1 MADPTRTSPLDIEIS
16 SLVLEKPDGK
26 TLTVLPG
33 AGEENE
39 GEGVE
44 RLFGSLTITEGIFA
58 SGMRGN
64 LKLNDPA
71 LLGTEFNLVGNE
83 KIIIEMKTPGIE
95 DSDHELTFC
104 VYDLHYLGD
113 DTVDQLKGPSQ
124 RVGSIWSIDF
134 VTCENYFLNWSEL
147 DYMNED
153 FIGKIAGSEGGLFG
167 IGSDPGLVDV
177 LAEKYFNP
185 GTTPFSHA
193 KNPMD
198 IEPTHN
204 SIWLKSN
211 QNMYPWGK
219 DVNPPNLMNLMN
231 SVAENAVTED
241 LIGMNYLF
249 YQDFDGWH
257 FKSVNKLIDES
268 TTDWLFGLV
277 SEDNKRQYTISDVDD
292 ADGQESNDRIIQKMV
307 VTNEYNHMQ
316 MWEKGAYSSYYELV
330 KPNYEDPYFEYMD
343 SVSRHQKSKLNQ
355 DGNED
360 DEMFWG
366 KRDIITYDYH
376 RDAEEWPKIAKYK
389 LLADDIDTS
398 IDVENIHN
406 GKGRRAVRKYDETG
420 MWGYFSSLYNNPQET
435 PLDYLGSRNT
445 NGKYGKTNDMV
456 WQAMFDQSNLSA
468 ETLKEIQEKIKL
480 PLRSP
485 ESASLAESIINPI
498 GTAVDSL
505 IGDGLSPYEEYVQML
520 NLKAKWNVYRNTVCC
535 DKKTNVP
542 YQFLAVIENAR
553 QVQENDRA
561 GIFEYTWREVEI
573 WPKKFVENLDD
584 DEIEVLSEEDS
595 PIAIVV
601 VKGGGSGEVMEEE
614 QEEWTNPAYNINELF
629 NSEDE
634 ENNIYAGPGINVAD
648 DEYNDYPESYRMMP
662 VGGYFKVD
670 VDPCTL
676 EDPADVYYH
685 RHIVQMYRMPGKVL
699 HGGVEITP
707 RFDEDGNEDTS
718 VPDEF
723 YFFDVPNA
731 HDGLC
736 GCR

>member
-1 MADPTRTSPLDIEIS
+1 MTRTSPLDIEIF
-16 SLVLEKPDGK
+16 SLVLVKPDGT
-26 TLTVLPG
+26 TLQVLPG
-33 AGEENE
+33 GGEEDKDE
-39 GEGVE
+39 PVE
-44 RLFGSLTITEGIFA
+44 RLFGSLTITEGIFT

-64 LKLNDPA
+64 LKLIDPA
-71 LLGTEFNLVGNE
+71 LLGTKFNLVGNE
-83 KIIIEMKTPGIE
+83 KIEIDMQTPTIE
-95 DSDHELTFC
+95 DSRHKLTFC
-104 VYDLHYLGD
+104 VYDLNYLGD
-113 DTVDQLKGPSQ
+113 DTVDELKGPAQ
-124 RVGSIWSIDF
+124 RVGSVWSIDF

-153 FIGKIAGSEGGLFG
+153 FIGKIAGSDGGLFG
-167 IGSDPGLVDV
+167 IGSNPGLVDV
-177 LAEKYFNP
+177 FAEKYFNP
-185 GTTPFSHA
+185 GVTDFSHA
-193 KNPMD
+193 QKPMD

-219 DVNPPNLMNLMN
+219 DINPPNLMNLMSN
-231 SVAENAVTED
+231 VAENAVTED

-257 FKSVNKLIDES
+257 FKSINKLIDES

-277 SEDNKRQYTISDVDD
+277 QEDNKRQYTISDVDD
-292 ADGQESNDRIIQKMV
+292 PDSQESNDRIIQKMIV
-307 VTNEYNHMQ
+307 SNEYNHME
-316 MWEKGAYSSYYELV
+316 MWQKGAYSSYYELV
-330 KPNYEDPYFEYMD
+330 KPNYEDPYFEYLD
-343 SVSRHQKSKLNQ
+343 SVSRHQKSKMNQ
-355 DGNED
+355 DGDED

-366 KRDIITYDYH
+366 KREVITYDYH
-376 RDAEEWPKIAKYK
+376 RDASEWPKIAEFK
-389 LLADDIDTS
+389 LLAEDIDTS
-398 IDVENIHN
+398 IDVENIHM
-406 GKGRRAVRKYDETG
+406 GKGRRAVRKYDESG

-456 WQAMFDQSNLSA
+456 WQSMFDQCNLSA
-468 ETLKEIQEKIKL
+468 ETLRTIQEKIKL

-520 NLKAKWNVYRNTVCC
+520 NLKTKWNVYRNTVCC

-542 YQFLAVIENAR
+542 YHFLAVIENAR
-553 QVQENDRA
+553 QVQDNDRA
-561 GIFEYTWREVEI
+561 GIFEYSWKEVEI

-595 PIAIVV
+595 PIAIVA
-601 VKGGGSGEVMEEE
+601 VKGGGSGEVMEED

-634 ENNIYAGPGINVAD
+634 ENNIYVGPGINVAD
-648 DEYNDYPESYRMMP
+648 DDFNDYPESYRMMP

-699 HGGVEITP
+699 GGGAEITP

>member
-1 MADPTRTSPLDIEIS
+1 MARSTPLDIEIS
-16 SLVLEKPDGK
+16 SLILEKPDGTMLK
-26 TLTVLPG
+26 VLPAPGDPGSDEEG
-33 AGEENE
+33 A
-39 GEGVE
+39 E

-58 SGMRGN
+58 SGMRGT
-64 LKLNDPA
+64 LKLIDPA

-83 KIIIEMKTPGIE
+83 KIIIDMKTPEIE
-95 DSDHELTFC
+95 NSTHSLTFC

-113 DTVDQLKGPSQ
+113 DTVDELKGPAQ
-124 RVGSIWSIDF
+124 RVGSVWSIDF

-153 FIGKIAGSEGGLFG
+153 FIGKIAGSDGGFVG
-167 IGSDPGLVDV
+167 IGSSPGMVDT

-185 GTTPFSHA
+185 GVTPFSHA
-193 KNPMD
+193 QNEMD

-219 DVNPPNLMNLMN
+219 DINPPNLMNLMSN
-231 SVAENAVTED
+231 MAENAVTED

-257 FKSVNKLIDES
+257 FKSIYKLIDES
-268 TTDWLFGLV
+268 TTDWLFGLI
-277 SEDNKRQYTISDVDD
+277 ETDNKRQYTISDVDD
-292 ADGQESNDRIIQKMV
+292 PTAQDTNDRIIQKMI

-316 MWEKGAYSSYYELV
+316 MWQEGAYSSYYELV

-355 DGNED
+355 DGDED

-366 KRDIITYDYH
+366 KREIITYDYH
-376 RDAEEWPKIAKYK
+376 RDAAEWPKVAEFK
-389 LLADDIDTS
+389 LLSEDIDTS
-398 IDVENIHN
+398 IDVENLHK
-406 GKGRRAVRKYDETG
+406 GKGRRAVRKYDESG
-420 MWGYFSSLYNNPQET
+420 MWGYFSSLYNNPQQT

-456 WQAMFDQSNLSA
+456 WQAMFDQSSLSA
-468 ETLKEIQEKIKL
+468 ETLKKIQEQIKL

-485 ESASLAESIINPI
+485 ESASLLESVINPI

-520 NLKAKWNVYRNTVCC
+520 NLKTKWNVYRNTVCC

-561 GIFEYTWREVEI
+561 GIFEYSWKEVEI

-584 DEIEVLSEEDS
+584 EEIEVLSEEDS

-614 QEEWTNPAYNINELF
+614 QEEWTSPAYNINELF

-685 RHIVQMYRMPGKVL
+685 RHIVQMNRMPGKVL
-699 HGGVEITP
+699 SGGAEITP

>member
-1 MADPTRTSPLDIEIS
+1 MAEEAVRTSPLDIEID
-16 SLVLEKPDGK
+16 SLVLVKPDGT
-26 TLTVLPG
+26 TLQVIPG
-33 AGEENE
+33 GGENE
-39 GEGVE
+39 DEAVE

-64 LKLNDPA
+64 LKLIDPA
-71 LLGTEFNLVGNE
+71 LLGTDFNLVGNE
-83 KIIIEMKTPGIE
+83 KIEIVMNTPGIE
-95 DSDHELTFC
+95 ASKHSLTFC

-113 DTVDQLKGPSQ
+113 DTVDELKGPSQ
-124 RVGSIWSIDF
+124 RVGSVWSIDF

-153 FIGKIAGSEGGLFG
+153 FIGKIAGSDGGFLG
-167 IGSDPGLVDV
+167 ISSNPGLTDV

-185 GTTPFSHA
+185 GVTPFSHA
-193 KNPMD
+193 QKPMD

-219 DVNPPNLMNLMN
+219 DINPPNLMNLMSN
-231 SVAENAVTED
+231 MAENAVTED

-249 YQDFDGWH
+249 YQDFNGWH
-257 FKSVNKLIDES
+257 FKSINKLIDES
-268 TTDWLFGLV
+268 VTEWFFGIV
-277 SEDNKRQYTISDVDD
+277 EEDNKRQYTISDVDSPD
-292 ADGQESNDRIIQKMV
+292 AQSSNDRIIQKMI
-307 VTNEYNHMQ
+307 VTNEYNHME
-316 MWEKGAYSSYYELV
+316 MWQKGAYSSYYELV

-355 DGNED
+355 DGSDD

-366 KRDIITYDYH
+366 KREVITYDYH
-376 RDAEEWPKIAKYK
+376 RDATEWPKVADFK
-389 LLADDIDTS
+389 LLAEDINTS
-398 IDVENIHN
+398 VDVENIHK
-406 GKGRRAVRKYDETG
+406 GKGRRSVRKYDESG
-420 MWGYFSSLYNNPQET
+420 MWGYFSSLYNNPQQT

-456 WQAMFDQSNLSA
+456 WQSMFDQSNLSA
-468 ETLKEIQEKIKL
+468 ETLKTIQEKIKR
-480 PLRSP
+480 PLRRQ
-485 ESASLAESIINPI
+485 EGENDDEISA
-498 GTAVDSL
+498 
-505 IGDGLSPYEEYVQML
+505 YEEYVQML
-520 NLKAKWNVYRNTVCC
+520 NLKAKWNVYRNTICC

-553 QVQENDRA
+553 QVQKNDRG
-561 GIFEYTWREVEI
+561 GIFEYTWKEVEI
-573 WPKKFVENLDD
+573 WPKQFVENLDD

-595 PIAIVV
+595 PVAIVV
-601 VKGGGSGEVMEEE
+601 VTGGGSGEIMEEE

-634 ENNIYAGPGINVAD
+634 ENNIYVGPGINVAD
-648 DEYNDYPESYRMMP
+648 DDHNDYPQSYQMMP

-699 HGGVEITP
+699 GGGAEITP

-736 GCR
+736 DCL

>member
-1 MADPTRTSPLDIEIS
+1 MAEPTRTSPLDIRIS

-26 TLTVLPG
+26 ILKVLPNQG
-33 AGEENE
+33 DD
-39 GEGVE
+39 GEGPVE
-44 RLFGSLTITEGIFA
+44 RLFGSMTITEGIFT

-64 LKLNDPA
+64 LKLIDPA
-71 LLGTEFNLVGNE
+71 LLGTDFNLVGNE
-83 KIIIEMKTPGIE
+83 KIIIEMETPGISE
-95 DSDHELTFC
+95 SEHELTFC
-104 VYDLHYLGD
+104 VYDLNYLGD
-113 DTVDQLKGPSQ
+113 DTIDELKGPSQ
-124 RVGSIWSIDF
+124 RVGSVWSIDF

-153 FIGKIAGSEGGLFG
+153 FIGKIAGSDGGFIG
-167 IGSDPGLVDV
+167 IGSDPGLVDT

-185 GTTPFSHA
+185 QVTEFSHA
-193 KNPMD
+193 QNPMD

-219 DVNPPNLMNLMN
+219 DINPPNLMNLMSN
-231 SVAENAVTED
+231 MAENAVTED

-257 FKSVNKLIDES
+257 FKSINKLIDES
-268 TTDWLFGLV
+268 TTDWFFGLV
-277 SEDNKRQYTISDVDD
+277 QEDNKRQYTISDVENT
-292 ADGQESNDRIIQKMV
+292 DGSGGNDRTIQKMLV
-307 VTNEYNHMQ
+307 INEYNHMD
-316 MWEKGAYSSYYELV
+316 MWQKGAYSSYYELV

-343 SVSRHQKSKLNQ
+343 SVSRHQKSKMNI
-355 DGNED
+355 DGDED

-366 KRDIITYDYH
+366 KREIITYDYH
-376 RDAEEWPKIAKYK
+376 RDATEWPRVTGESGFP
-389 LLADDIDTS
+389 LLPDNIDTS
-398 IDVENIHN
+398 IDVENLHK
-406 GKGRRAVRKYDETG
+406 GKGRRAVRKYDESG
-420 MWGYFSSLYNNPQET
+420 MWGYFSSLYNNPQQT

-456 WQAMFDQSNLSA
+456 WQSMFDQSNLST
-468 ETLKEIQEKIKL
+468 ETLKTIQENIKA
-480 PLRSP
+480 PLRKQ
-485 ESASLAESIINPI
+485 EGDDGEISA
-498 GTAVDSL
+498 
-505 IGDGLSPYEEYVQML
+505 YEEYVQML
-520 NLKAKWNVYRNTVCC
+520 NLKTKWNVYRNTVCC

-561 GIFEYTWREVEI
+561 GIFEYSWKEVEI

-584 DEIEVLSEEDS
+584 EEIEVLSEEDS

-601 VKGGGSGEVMEEE
+601 VKGGGSGEIMEEE
-614 QEEWTNPAYNINELF
+614 QEEWTSPAYNINELF

-699 HGGVEITP
+699 SGGAEITP

>member
-1 MADPTRTSPLDIEIS
+1 MARNSPLDIEIT
-16 SLVLEKPDGK
+16 SLALVKPDGT
-26 TLTVLPG
+26 TLQVIPG
-33 AGEENE
+33 GGENE
-39 GEGVE
+39 DEAVE

-58 SGMRGN
+58 SGMRGT
-64 LKLNDPA
+64 LKLVDPA

-83 KIIIEMKTPGIE
+83 KIQIEMNTPE
-95 DSDHELTFC
+95 VDDSEHSLTFC

-113 DTVDQLKGPSQ
+113 DTIDELKGPSQ
-124 RVGSIWSIDF
+124 RVGSVWSIDF

-153 FIGKIAGSEGGLFG
+153 FIGKIAGEE
-167 IGSDPGLVDV
+167 GLVDV

-185 GTTPFSHA
+185 GVTDFSYA
-193 KNPMD
+193 QNPMD

-219 DVNPPNLMNLMN
+219 DMNPPNLMSLMSN
-231 SVAENAVTED
+231 AAENAVTED

-257 FKSVNKLIDES
+257 FKSINKLIDES
-268 TTDWLFGLV
+268 TTDWLFGLIE
-277 SEDNKRQYTISDVDD
+277 EDNKRQYTISDVDNPD
-292 ADGQESNDRIIQKMV
+292 AQESNDRIIQKMI
-307 VTNEYNHMQ
+307 VTNEYNHME
-316 MWEKGAYSSYYELV
+316 MWQKGAYSSYYELV
-330 KPNYEDPYFEYMD
+330 KPNYEDPYFEYLD
-343 SVSRHQKSKLNQ
+343 SVSRHQKSKTNQ
-355 DGNED
+355 DGSDD

-366 KRDIITYDYH
+366 KREIITYDYH
-376 RDAEEWPKIAKYK
+376 RDAAEWPKVAEFK
-389 LLADDIDTS
+389 LLSEDIDTS
-398 IDVENIHN
+398 IDAENLHK
-406 GKGRRAVRKYDETG
+406 GKGRRAVRKYDESG

-435 PLDYLGSRNT
+435 PLDYLGSRNS

-468 ETLKEIQEKIKL
+468 ETLRTIQEKIKI
-480 PLRSP
+480 PLRKQ
-485 ESASLAESIINPI
+485 EGEDNDEISA
-498 GTAVDSL
+498 
-505 IGDGLSPYEEYVQML
+505 YEEYVQML
-520 NLKAKWNVYRNTVCC
+520 NLKTKWNVYRNTVCC

-542 YQFLAVIENAR
+542 YHFLAVIENAR
-553 QVQENDRA
+553 QVQENDRG
-561 GIFEYTWREVEI
+561 GIFEYSWREVEI
-573 WPKKFVENLDD
+573 WPKQFVENLDD

-595 PIAIVV
+595 PIAVV
-601 VKGGGSGEVMEEE
+601 VVTGGGSGEIMEEG
-614 QEEWTNPAYNINELF
+614 QDEWTDPAYNINELF

-634 ENNIYAGPGINVAD
+634 ENNIYVGPGINVAD
-648 DEYNDYPESYRMMP
+648 DEFNDYPESYRMMP

-685 RHIVQMYRMPGKVL
+685 RHIVQMYRMPGRVL
-699 HGGVEITP
+699 GGGAEITP

-718 VPDEF
+718 VPEEF